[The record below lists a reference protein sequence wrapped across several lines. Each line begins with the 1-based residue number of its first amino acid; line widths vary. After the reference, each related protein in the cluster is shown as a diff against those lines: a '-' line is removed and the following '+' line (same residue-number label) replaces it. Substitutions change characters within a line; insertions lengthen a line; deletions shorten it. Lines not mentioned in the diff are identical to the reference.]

1 MEQIFFQGKLRK
13 IAPINQKLNV
23 LTLVIK
29 EYYDANYPIEIN
41 KLINKYLRQ
50 MTLNH
55 LNLMTMS
62 PQSQLDFI
70 YRKRA

>member
-1 MEQIFFQGKLRK
+1 MEQIFFQEKLRK
-13 IAPINQKLNV
+13 RAPINQKLNV
-23 LTLVIK
+23 LTLFIK

-41 KLINKYLRQ
+41 KLINKYTRQ
-50 MTLNH
+50 MTWNCLNP
-55 LNLMTMS
+55 MTMS

>member
-1 MEQIFFQGKLRK
+1 MEQIFFQEKKRK
-13 IAPINQKLNV
+13 RAPINQKLNV

-41 KLINKYLRQ
+41 KLINKYIRQ
-50 MTLNH
+50 MTWNRLNP
-55 LNLMTMS
+55 MTMT

-70 YRKRA
+70 YRKIA

>member
-13 IAPINQKLNV
+13 RAPINQKLNV

-29 EYYDANYPIEIN
+29 EYYDANYPNEIN